1 MVPYPHT
8 LLSEMLQDSEWFTV
22 LDLRHLFC
30 IPLHP
35 DSQFPFAFKD
45 PNTWSSQLTWRP
57 FLMVSGDTPNLFGQ
71 APDKDLAPFTS
82 LDNKVIEY
90 VDNILLCALT
100 KEMSQANTRNL

>member
-1 MVPYPHT
+1 
-8 LLSEMLQDSEWFTV
+8 
-22 LDLRHLFC
+22 
-30 IPLHP
+30 
-35 DSQFPFAFKD
+35 
-45 PNTWSSQLTWRP
+45 
-57 FLMVSGDTPNLFGQ
+57 MVSGDTPNLFGQ